1 MTQRTRYSISSNQQ
15 FPILIFLRNWRYQ
28 ICLYKEITMINTS
41 CDHTF
46 SPHNKIVFDANDAN
60 SRREN
65 LHTYIERSEP
75 SPPLPHPLPPSL
87 LCRWKSF
94 ETYSI
99 TRLNGARSSALPSM
113 NYTRRGSKRE
123 GEKRNSVGFLISDY
137 EIQCKLRRDGGER
150 ADGETGRVIDSIVRP
165 IRKGD

>member
-1 MTQRTRYSISSNQQ
+1 MTQRTRYSISSKQFEQ

-60 SRREN
+60 SRWEN

-75 SPPLPHPLPPSL
+75 SPPLPSLAPLVKNETYF
-87 LCRWKSF
+87 RNVFHYKIKRRSF
-94 ETYSI
+94 ERSSFEWTIRGEGVREKEKKETRSDFSFLI
-99 TRLNGARSSALPSM
+99 TRSNVNWDEMAE
-113 NYTRRGSKRE
+113 RGRMK
-123 GEKRNSVGFLISDY
+123 KQV
-137 EIQCKLRRDGGER
+137 
-150 ADGETGRVIDSIVRP
+150 A
-165 IRKGD
+165 

>member
-1 MTQRTRYSISSNQQ
+1 
-15 FPILIFLRNWRYQ
+15 
-28 ICLYKEITMINTS
+28 MINTS

-75 SPPLPHPLPPSL
+75 SPPLPFPPSL
-87 LCRWKSF
+87 SRFPAWWKSF

-165 IRKGD
+165 IRKGG

>member
-1 MTQRTRYSISSNQQ
+1 MTQRTRYSISSKQFEQ

-75 SPPLPHPLPPSL
+75 SLPLPSLAPLVKKF
-87 LCRWKSF
+87 RNVFHYKIKRRSF
-94 ETYSI
+94 ERSSFEWTIRGEGVREKEKKETRSDFSFLI
-99 TRLNGARSSALPSM
+99 TRSNVNWDEMAE
-113 NYTRRGSKRE
+113 RGRM
-123 GEKRNSVGFLISDY
+123 EKQV
-137 EIQCKLRRDGGER
+137 
-150 ADGETGRVIDSIVRP
+150 A
-165 IRKGD
+165 

>member
-1 MTQRTRYSISSNQQ
+1 MTQRTRYSISSKQFEQ

-75 SPPLPHPLPPSL
+75 SPPLPSLVPLKKF
-87 LCRWKSF
+87 RNVFHYKIKRRSF
-94 ETYSI
+94 ERSSFEWTIRGEGVREKEKKETRSDFSFLI
-99 TRLNGARSSALPSM
+99 TRSNVNWDEMAE
-113 NYTRRGSKRE
+113 RGRM
-123 GEKRNSVGFLISDY
+123 EKQV
-137 EIQCKLRRDGGER
+137 
-150 ADGETGRVIDSIVRP
+150 A
-165 IRKGD
+165 

>member
-1 MTQRTRYSISSNQQ
+1 MTQRTRYSISSKQFEQ

-75 SPPLPHPLPPSL
+75 SPPLPSLAPLVKKF
-87 LCRWKSF
+87 RNVFHYKIKRRSF
-94 ETYSI
+94 ERSSFEWTIRGEGVREKEKKETRSDFSFPI
-99 TRLNGARSSALPSM
+99 TRSNVNWDEMAE
-113 NYTRRGSKRE
+113 RGRM
-123 GEKRNSVGFLISDY
+123 EKQV
-137 EIQCKLRRDGGER
+137 
-150 ADGETGRVIDSIVRP
+150 A
-165 IRKGD
+165 

>member
-1 MTQRTRYSISSNQQ
+1 MTQRTRYSISSKQFEQ

-75 SPPLPHPLPPSL
+75 SPPLPHPLPPSSPSSL
-87 LCRWKSF
+87 APVPVKKFRNVFHYKIKRRSF
-94 ETYSI
+94 ERSSFEWTIRGEGVREKEKKETRSDFSFLI
-99 TRLNGARSSALPSM
+99 TRSNVNWDEMAE
-113 NYTRRGSKRE
+113 RGRM
-123 GEKRNSVGFLISDY
+123 EKQV
-137 EIQCKLRRDGGER
+137 
-150 ADGETGRVIDSIVRP
+150 A
-165 IRKGD
+165 

>member
-1 MTQRTRYSISSNQQ
+1 MTQRIRISSNQQ

-75 SPPLPHPLPPSL
+75 SPPLPSLPFSL
-87 LCRWKSF
+87 PCLVKKFRNVFHYKIKRRSF
-94 ETYSI
+94 ERSSFEWTIRGEGVREKEKKETRSDFSFPI
-99 TRLNGARSSALPSM
+99 TRSNVNWDEMAE
-113 NYTRRGSKRE
+113 RGRM
-123 GEKRNSVGFLISDY
+123 EKQV
-137 EIQCKLRRDGGER
+137 
-150 ADGETGRVIDSIVRP
+150 A
-165 IRKGD
+165 